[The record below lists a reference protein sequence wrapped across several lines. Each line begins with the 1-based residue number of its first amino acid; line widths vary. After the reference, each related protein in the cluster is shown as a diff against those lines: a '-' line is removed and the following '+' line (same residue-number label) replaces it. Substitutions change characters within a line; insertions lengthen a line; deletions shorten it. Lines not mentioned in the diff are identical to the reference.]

1 MSGRIGSCTF
11 STGCNQQIN
20 AVAKIENE
28 DRCAVLGTVV
38 NNGGRAIADAV
49 VVLLKVND
57 RCSIP
62 TPITHTFT
70 DRYGQFVFGPLCP
83 NSTYMLKIYKDDI
96 NVENINLICNCQVGS
111 CLGRNNNNSNNY
123 SNNYSNGY
131 SNNYSNN
138 CSNSCSNRTREG
150 YRKSEDNM

>member
-83 NSTYMLKIYKDDI
+83 NSTYMLEIYKDDI

-123 SNNYSNGY
+123 SNNYT
-131 SNNYSNN
+131 NN
-138 CSNSCSNRTREG
+138 CCNSCSNRTREG

>member
-83 NSTYMLKIYKDDI
+83 NTTYMLKIYKDDI
-96 NVENINLICNCQVGS
+96 NVDNINLICNCQVGS
-111 CLGRNNNNSNNY
+111 CLGNNNCC
-123 SNNYSNGY
+123 
-131 SNNYSNN
+131 SNN
-138 CSNSCSNRTREG
+138 CSNRSREG
-150 YRKSEDNM
+150 YRKSENTIL

>member
-83 NSTYMLKIYKDDI
+83 NSTYMLKIYTDDI

-123 SNNYSNGY
+123 SNNYT
-131 SNNYSNN
+131 NN
-138 CSNSCSNRTREG
+138 CCNSCSNRTREG

>member
-70 DRYGQFVFGPLCP
+70 DRYGQFAFGPLCP

-123 SNNYSNGY
+123 SNNYSN
-131 SNNYSNN
+131 N
-138 CSNSCSNRTREG
+138 CCNSCSNRTREG

>member
-70 DRYGQFVFGPLCP
+70 DRYGQFAFGPLCP

-123 SNNYSNGY
+123 SNNYT
-131 SNNYSNN
+131 NN
-138 CSNSCSNRTREG
+138 CCNSCSDRTREG

>member
-70 DRYGQFVFGPLCP
+70 DRYGQFAFGPLSP

-123 SNNYSNGY
+123 SNNYT
-131 SNNYSNN
+131 NN
-138 CSNSCSNRTREG
+138 CCNSCSNRTREG

>member
-28 DRCAVLGTVV
+28 DRCAILGTVV

-123 SNNYSNGY
+123 SNNYSN
-131 SNNYSNN
+131 N

-150 YRKSEDNM
+150 YRKSEDTM

>member
-123 SNNYSNGY
+123 SNNYSN
-131 SNNYSNN
+131 N
-138 CSNSCSNRTREG
+138 CSNSCSNRNREG
-150 YRKSEDNM
+150 YRKSEDTI

>member
-70 DRYGQFVFGPLCP
+70 DRYGQFAFGPLCP

-123 SNNYSNGY
+123 SNNYT
-131 SNNYSNN
+131 NN
-138 CSNSCSNRTREG
+138 CCNSCSNRTREG